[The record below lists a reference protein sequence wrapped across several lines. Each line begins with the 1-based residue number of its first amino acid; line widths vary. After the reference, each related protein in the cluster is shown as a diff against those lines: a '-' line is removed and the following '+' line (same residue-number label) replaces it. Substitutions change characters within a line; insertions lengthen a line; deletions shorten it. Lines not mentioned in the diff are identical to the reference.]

1 MIFAPTDY
9 GETILNAVRAYQT
22 GEFVESEALWSKV
35 LKMNSNNMLAYS
47 GVGKSLYRSGEY
59 KAAMD
64 HFTIS
69 KNVEYYS
76 KALEEHLNALIG
88 DKFTL
93 IFLAVIIIVVVLW
106 VIKLIKQFRAFLRNG
121 VKKVM

>member
-1 MIFAPTDY
+1 
-9 GETILNAVRAYQT
+9 
-22 GEFVESEALWSKV
+22 
-35 LKMNSNNMLAYS
+35 MNSNNMLAYS

-64 HFTIS
+64 HFTVS

-76 KALEEHLNALIG
+76 KALEEYINVVIG
-88 DKFTL
+88 NSFTWV
-93 IFLAVIIIVVVLW
+93 FLGVIVIVVVMWLF
-106 VIKLIKQFRAFLRNG
+106 KLAKQFRAFLRNG